1 MPDNFNDT
9 TEVLKMI
16 ADSLTRI
23 ADAMEAANDR
33 DGSGNETIVERISER
48 VSQLEKTV
56 RDIDQVVDTSV
67 LY

>member
-48 VSQLEKTV
+48 VSQL
-56 RDIDQVVDTSV
+56 
-67 LY
+67 